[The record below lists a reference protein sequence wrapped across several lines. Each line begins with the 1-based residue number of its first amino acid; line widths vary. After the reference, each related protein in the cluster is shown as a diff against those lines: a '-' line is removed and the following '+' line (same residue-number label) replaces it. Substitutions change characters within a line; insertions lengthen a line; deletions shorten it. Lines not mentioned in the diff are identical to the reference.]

1 MMAADSNK
9 PAMPPPPR
17 RTATV
22 RRRAVRRY
30 GAAGV
35 LGAVI
40 LLALA
45 TAGFMLLRPAA
56 SQSGP
61 SDAEIDALLTE
72 LLGGETTAFATNRN
86 AFSFS
91 ARNLTN
97 LERRTFEVG
106 DSFFEQNWVT
116 APASTAARDGLGPTF
131 NAQSCSSCHVLDGR
145 GRPPVDDADP
155 ERGLLFRIS
164 IPGAAAHGGP
174 LPDPIYGGQLQ
185 DRAILTAP
193 AEGRFRI
200 AYDVIHGAYGDGE
213 PYTLL
218 APRYSFADLAFGPLH
233 PELMVSPRVA
243 PSAFGAG
250 LLEAIAE
257 ADILAQADPD
267 DADGDGISGRPNLV
281 WDARRGATA
290 LGRFGWKANVPTVE
304 QQVAGAF
311 LGDIGITSPLFP
323 AENCPAAQTD
333 CQTAPHGGS
342 PEIPAHRLAQVVFY
356 NQTLAVPAMRNVDDP
371 QVRQGA
377 ALFLQ
382 AGCATCHTPR
392 YTTGE
397 HPVAALSHQAILP
410 YTDLLLHDLGAGL
423 ADGRPDF
430 LADGREW
437 RTPPLWG
444 IGLIDNVNGHTRLLH
459 DGRARSIA
467 EAILWHDGE
476 GLAAREMFRNMP
488 RAARAA
494 LLRFLESL

>member
-1 MMAADSNK
+1 MAAESTTS
-9 PAMPPPPR
+9 PSIRP
-17 RTATV
+17 
-22 RRRAVRRY
+22 RRRAAVIRNRNARRY
-30 GAAGV
+30 GSAIAIGV
-35 LGAVI
+35 IA

-45 TAGFMLLRPAA
+45 GLLAQRSVNESRQIDAA
-56 SQSGP
+56 
-61 SDAEIDALLTE
+61 AVDALLTE
-72 LLGGETTAFATNRN
+72 LLGGETTAFADNRN
-86 AFSFS
+86 AFGFS

-145 GRPPVDDADP
+145 GRPPLDDYDP

-164 IPGAAAHGGP
+164 IPGTDANGGP
-174 LPDPIYGGQLQ
+174 LPDPNYGGQLQ

-218 APRYSFADLAFGPLH
+218 SPRYSFADLKFGPLH
-233 PELMVSPRVA
+233 PDAMVSPRIA
-243 PSAFGAG
+243 PSVFGAG
-250 LLEAIAE
+250 LLEAIPE
-257 ADILAQADPD
+257 SDILASADPD
-267 DADGDGISGRPNLV
+267 DADGDGISGRPNMV
-281 WDARRGATA
+281 WNDRSGAPA
-290 LGRFGWKANVPTVE
+290 LGRFGWKANVATVE
-304 QQVAGAF
+304 QQAAGAF

-323 AENCPAAQTD
+323 DANCPAVQAE
-333 CQTAPHGGS
+333 CQAAPNGGV
-342 PEIPAHRLAQVVFY
+342 PEIPAERLAQVVFY
-356 NQTLAVPAMRNVDDP
+356 NQTLAVPAMREVDDP

-382 AGCATCHTPR
+382 AGCASCHTPR
-392 YTTGE
+392 HTTGE
-397 HPVAALSHQAILP
+397 HPVAALSNQAILP
-410 YTDLLLHDLGAGL
+410 YTDLLLHDMGDGL

-430 LADGREW
+430 RANGREW

-444 IGLIDNVNGHTRLLH
+444 IGLLGNVNGHTRLLH
-459 DGRARSIA
+459 DGRARNIA

-476 GLAAREMFRNMP
+476 GLAAREAFRNMS
-488 RAARAA
+488 RAAREAV
-494 LLRFLESL
+494 LRFLESL